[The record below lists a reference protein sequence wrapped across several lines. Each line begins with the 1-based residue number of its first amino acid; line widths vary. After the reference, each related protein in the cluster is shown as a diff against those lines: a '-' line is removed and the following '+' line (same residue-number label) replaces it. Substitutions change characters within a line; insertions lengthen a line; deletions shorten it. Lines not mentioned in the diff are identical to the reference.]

1 LDEKIWWNDYFK
13 CLEKEI
19 CYIMNNNLMKI
30 FEPDFQ
36 EIKLFK
42 ENPSGYISAYYVIEN
57 N

>member
-1 LDEKIWWNDYFK
+1 MDEKIWWNDYFK